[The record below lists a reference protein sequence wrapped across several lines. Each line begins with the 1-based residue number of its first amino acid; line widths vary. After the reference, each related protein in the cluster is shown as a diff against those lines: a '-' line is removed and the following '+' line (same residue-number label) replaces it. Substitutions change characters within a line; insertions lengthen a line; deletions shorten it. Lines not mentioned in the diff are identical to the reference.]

1 MKKIL
6 KWFGIIIGSII
17 GLLIIAFIVLYIGS
31 NLRINKSY
39 DLQVESMLIP
49 NDTESIAR
57 GKHIAVIRG
66 CKDCHGSDLSGKMFI
81 DAPPMATIYATN
93 ITGGEGGV
101 PNYNDEDWIRS
112 IRHGVDPDGRALLMM
127 PSQEFYYLSD
137 SDLGVLIAYLKS
149 VPKINNETQY
159 RNIGPLGRFLLL
171 TGQLPLLP
179 AEQIEHNAS
188 RPETP
193 EQGITIDYGKYM
205 AVSCVGCHGANYSG
219 GKIPGGPP
227 DWPPAANLTPSG
239 PLSSWTEANF
249 ISAIR
254 TGIKPNNERFTEYM
268 PYKAFGQATDTEL
281 KALWTFLQSLSAQET
296 GSK

>member
-66 CKDCHGSDLSGKMFI
+66 CTDCHGSDLSGKMFI

-149 VPKINNETQY
+149 VPNINN
-159 RNIGPLGRFLLL
+159 
-171 TGQLPLLP
+171 
-179 AEQIEHNAS
+179 
-188 RPETP
+188 
-193 EQGITIDYGKYM
+193 
-205 AVSCVGCHGANYSG
+205 
-219 GKIPGGPP
+219 
-227 DWPPAANLTPSG
+227 
-239 PLSSWTEANF
+239 
-249 ISAIR
+249 
-254 TGIKPNNERFTEYM
+254 
-268 PYKAFGQATDTEL
+268 
-281 KALWTFLQSLSAQET
+281 
-296 GSK
+296 